1 MFQIFTDVERKLPPN
16 CRQIAATRQAL
27 CYACAIRNK
36 KTKLKEMATL
46 KIEIKSGEGRKTF
59 SVSFLVCQGK
69 SKKRIPTGIKVA
81 PSELSANGKRIKD
94 LNKARLIEKMRRDL
108 QDRLD
113 ALSLEL
119 TGRDMDA
126 SEIVR
131 RITLSREGQVLDFFE
146 FTEKW
151 MSETSTKSKPTYL
164 CMLKS
169 LSLFVGCS
177 RLPFR
182 EITYKF
188 LSGYEAFLRGKPRA
202 QSLYIGH
209 IRHLYRLAVREYG
222 NVVTNNADGD
232 PFLRYRVPRQV
243 LRKGVRS
250 LSVDELCRIARYEG
264 TGVRDTLARD
274 CFLLS
279 FCLMGMNTVDM
290 YQCETYRNGMICYNR
305 AKTKDRR
312 YDSAYIE
319 VVVHERVK
327 ALVER
332 YRGKSR
338 VFSFSSRYYMAQTFN
353 RNVNIGLKVVGKA
366 VGIDNLQFYQAR
378 HTFATLSR
386 NMMKFA
392 KSDVDE
398 ALNHVGS
405 YDIADVYI
413 KKDFTII
420 NENNMKLLDRIFGM
434 LDEQLG
440 HRYEV

>member
-1 MFQIFTDVERKLPPN
+1 
-16 CRQIAATRQAL
+16 
-27 CYACAIRNK
+27 
-36 KTKLKEMATL
+36 MATL
-46 KIEIKSGEGRKTF
+46 KIEIKSGVGRKTF

-108 QDRLD
+108 QDRID

-131 RITLSREGQVLDFFE
+131 RITLSRDGETLDFFE

-151 MSETSTKSKPTYL
+151 MSETSTKSKATYV
-164 CMLKS
+164 CMLQS
-169 LSLFVGCS
+169 LSLFVGCK

-182 EITYKF
+182 EITYRF

-202 QSLYIGH
+202 QSLYIGLM
-209 IRHLYRLAVREYG
+209 RHMYRIALREYG
-222 NVVTNNADGD
+222 NIVYGDVAGD

-243 LRKGVRS
+243 QKKGVRA
-250 LSVDELCRIARYEG
+250 LTADELCRIARYEG

-327 ALVER
+327 ALMER

-338 VFSFSSRYYMAQTFN
+338 VFSFSSRYYTAQTFN
-353 RNVNIGLKVVGKA
+353 RNVNVGLKVVGKA

-420 NENNMKLLDRIFGM
+420 NENNMKLLDRIFDM

-440 HRYEV
+440 HRYEF

>member
-1 MFQIFTDVERKLPPN
+1 
-16 CRQIAATRQAL
+16 
-27 CYACAIRNK
+27 
-36 KTKLKEMATL
+36 MATL
-46 KIEIKSGEGRKTF
+46 KIEIKSGVGRKTF

-69 SKKRIPTGIKVA
+69 SKKRISTGIKVTS
-81 PSELSANGKRIKD
+81 SELSANGKRIKD
-94 LNKARLIEKMRRDL
+94 ANKARLIEKMRRDL

-119 TGRDMDA
+119 TGCDMDA

-131 RITLSREGQVLDFFE
+131 RITLSREGEVLDFFA
-146 FTEKW
+146 FAEKW
-151 MSETSTKSKPTYL
+151 LSETTIKGKANYR
-164 CMLKS
+164 CMLNS
-169 LSLFVGCS
+169 LSSYIGCR
-177 RLPFR
+177 RLSFR

-188 LSGYEAFLRGKPRA
+188 LSGFEVFLKDKPRA
-202 QSLYIGH
+202 QSLYIGQM
-209 IRHLYRLAVREYG
+209 RHLYRIALREYG
-222 NVVTNNADGD
+222 NVLSDTSGD

-243 LRKGVRS
+243 QKKGVRA
-250 LSVDELCRIARYEG
+250 LSADELFRVATYEG
-264 TGVRDTLARD
+264 SSVRDVLARD

-290 YQCETYRNGMICYNR
+290 YHCETYRDGVICYNR

-312 YDSAYIE
+312 YDGAYIE
-319 VVVHERVK
+319 VAVHERVK

-332 YRGKSR
+332 YRGKGK
-338 VFSFSSRYYMAQTFN
+338 VFSFNNRYRAASTFN
-353 RNVNIGLKVVGKA
+353 QNINVGLKDVGKA
-366 VGIDNLQFYQAR
+366 VGIEGLQFYQAR

-405 YDIADVYI
+405 CDIADVYI

-420 NENNMKLLDRIFGM
+420 NENNMKLLDRIFDM
-434 LDEQLG
+434 LDERLG
-440 HRYEV
+440 RRYEF

>member
-1 MFQIFTDVERKLPPN
+1 
-16 CRQIAATRQAL
+16 
-27 CYACAIRNK
+27 
-36 KTKLKEMATL
+36 MATL

-94 LNKARLIEKMRRDL
+94 LNKARLIEKMRREL

-131 RITLSREGQVLDFFE
+131 RITLSRDGETLDFFE

-151 MSETSTKSKPTYL
+151 MSETSTKSKEIYV

-169 LSLFVGCS
+169 LSLFVGCR

-182 EITYKF
+182 EITYRF

-202 QSLYIGH
+202 QSLYIGLM
-209 IRHLYRLAVREYG
+209 RHMYRIALREYG
-222 NVVTNNADGD
+222 NIVYGDVAGD

-243 LRKGVRS
+243 QKKGVRA
-250 LSVDELCRIARYEG
+250 LTADELCRIARYEG

-338 VFSFSSRYYMAQTFN
+338 VFSFSSRYYTAQTFN
-353 RNVNIGLKVVGKA
+353 RNINIGLKVVGKA

-440 HRYEV
+440 RRYEF

>member
-1 MFQIFTDVERKLPPN
+1 
-16 CRQIAATRQAL
+16 
-27 CYACAIRNK
+27 
-36 KTKLKEMATL
+36 MATL

-94 LNKARLIEKMRRDL
+94 LNKARLIEKTRRDL
-108 QDRLD
+108 QDRID

-131 RITLSREGQVLDFFE
+131 RITLSRDGETLDFFE

-151 MSETSTKSKPTYL
+151 MSETSTKSKEIYV

-169 LSLFVGCS
+169 LSLFVGCK

-182 EITYKF
+182 EITYRF

-202 QSLYIGH
+202 QSLYIGLM
-209 IRHLYRLAVREYG
+209 RHMYRIALREYG
-222 NVVTNNADGD
+222 NIVYGDVAGD

-243 LRKGVRS
+243 QKKGVRA
-250 LSVDELCRIARYEG
+250 LTADELCRIARYEG

-327 ALVER
+327 ALMER

-338 VFSFSSRYYMAQTFN
+338 VFSFSSRYYTAQTFN

-413 KKDFTII
+413 KKYFTII
-420 NENNMKLLDRIFGM
+420 NENNMKLLDRVFGM
-434 LDEQLG
+434 LDGQLG
-440 HRYEV
+440 HMYEF

>member
-1 MFQIFTDVERKLPPN
+1 
-16 CRQIAATRQAL
+16 
-27 CYACAIRNK
+27 
-36 KTKLKEMATL
+36 MATL
-46 KIEIKSGEGRKTF
+46 KIEIKSGVGRKTF

-69 SKKRIPTGIKVA
+69 SKKRIPTGIKVT
-81 PSELSANGKRIKD
+81 SSDLSANGKRIKD
-94 LNKARLIEKMRRDL
+94 ANKARLIEKMRRDL

-119 TGRDMDA
+119 TGHDMDA

-131 RITLSREGQVLDFFE
+131 RITLSREAEVLDFFV
-146 FTEKW
+146 FAEKW
-151 MSETSTKSKPTYL
+151 PSETTIKGKANYR
-164 CMLKS
+164 CMLNS
-169 LSLFVGCS
+169 LSSYIGCR
-177 RLPFR
+177 RLSFR

-188 LSGYEAFLRGKPRA
+188 LSGFEAFLKDKPRA
-202 QSLYIGH
+202 QSLYIGQM
-209 IRHLYRLAVREYG
+209 RHLYRIALREYG
-222 NVVTNNADGD
+222 NVLSDTSGD

-243 LRKGVRS
+243 QKKGVRS

-264 TGVRDTLARD
+264 RTVRDVLARD

-290 YQCETYRNGMICYNR
+290 YHCETYRDGMICYNR

-312 YDSAYIE
+312 YDGAYIE
-319 VVVHERVK
+319 VAVHERVK

-332 YRGKSR
+332 YRGKGK
-338 VFSFSSRYYMAQTFN
+338 VFSFNNRYRAASTFN
-353 RNVNIGLKVVGKA
+353 QNINVGLKDVGKA
-366 VGIDNLQFYQAR
+366 VGIEGLQFYQAR

-405 YDIADVYI
+405 CDIADVYI

-420 NENNMKLLDRIFGM
+420 NENNMKLLDRIFDM
-434 LDEQLG
+434 LDERLG
-440 HRYEV
+440 RRYEF

>member
-1 MFQIFTDVERKLPPN
+1 
-16 CRQIAATRQAL
+16 
-27 CYACAIRNK
+27 
-36 KTKLKEMATL
+36 MATL

-81 PSELSANGKRIKD
+81 PSELSSNGKRIKD

-108 QDRLD
+108 QDRID

-131 RITLSREGQVLDFFE
+131 RITLSRDGETLDFFE

-151 MSETSTKSKPTYL
+151 MSETSTKSKEIYV

-169 LSLFVGCS
+169 LSLFVGCR

-202 QSLYIGH
+202 QSLYIGLM
-209 IRHLYRLAVREYG
+209 RHMYRIALREYG
-222 NVVTNNADGD
+222 NIVYGDVAGD

-243 LRKGVRS
+243 QKKGVRA
-250 LSVDELCRIARYEG
+250 LTADELCRIARYEG

-338 VFSFSSRYYMAQTFN
+338 VFSFSSRYYTAQTFN

-440 HRYEV
+440 RRYEF

>member
-1 MFQIFTDVERKLPPN
+1 
-16 CRQIAATRQAL
+16 
-27 CYACAIRNK
+27 
-36 KTKLKEMATL
+36 MATL

-94 LNKARLIEKMRRDL
+94 LNKARLIEKMRREL

-131 RITLSREGQVLDFFE
+131 RITLSRDGETLDFFE

-151 MSETSTKSKPTYL
+151 MSETSTKSKEIYV

-169 LSLFVGCS
+169 LSLFVGCR

-182 EITYKF
+182 EITYRF

-202 QSLYIGH
+202 QSLYIGLM
-209 IRHLYRLAVREYG
+209 RHMYRIALREYG
-222 NVVTNNADGD
+222 NIVYGDVAGD

-243 LRKGVRS
+243 QKKGVRA
-250 LSVDELCRIARYEG
+250 LTADELCRIARYEG

-338 VFSFSSRYYMAQTFN
+338 VFSFSSRYYTAQTFN

-420 NENNMKLLDRIFGM
+420 NENNMKLLDRIFDM

-440 HRYEV
+440 HRYEF

>member
-1 MFQIFTDVERKLPPN
+1 
-16 CRQIAATRQAL
+16 
-27 CYACAIRNK
+27 
-36 KTKLKEMATL
+36 MATL

-108 QDRLD
+108 QDRID

-131 RITLSREGQVLDFFE
+131 RITLSRDGETLDFFE

-151 MSETSTKSKPTYL
+151 MSETSTKSKGIYV

-169 LSLFVGCS
+169 LSSYVGCR

-182 EITYKF
+182 EITYRF
-188 LSGYEAFLRGKPRA
+188 LSGYEVFLRGKPRA
-202 QSLYIGH
+202 QSLYIGLM
-209 IRHLYRLAVREYG
+209 RHMYRLALREYG
-222 NVVTNNADGD
+222 NIVYGDVAGD

-243 LRKGVRS
+243 QKKGVRA
-250 LSVDELCRIARYEG
+250 LTADELCRIARYEG
-264 TGVRDTLARD
+264 KGVRDTLARD

-338 VFSFSSRYYMAQTFN
+338 VFSFSSRYYAAQTFN

-440 HRYEV
+440 RRYDF

>member
-1 MFQIFTDVERKLPPN
+1 
-16 CRQIAATRQAL
+16 
-27 CYACAIRNK
+27 
-36 KTKLKEMATL
+36 MATL

-108 QDRLD
+108 QDRID

-119 TGRDMDA
+119 TGHDMDA

-131 RITLSREGQVLDFFE
+131 RITLSRDGETLDFFE

-151 MSETSTKSKPTYL
+151 MSETSTKSKEIYV

-169 LSLFVGCS
+169 LSLFVGCK

-182 EITYKF
+182 EITYRF

-202 QSLYIGH
+202 QSLYIGLM
-209 IRHLYRLAVREYG
+209 RHMYRIALREYG
-222 NVVTNNADGD
+222 NIVYGDVAGD

-243 LRKGVRS
+243 QKKGVRA
-250 LSVDELCRIARYEG
+250 LTADELCRIARYEG

-327 ALVER
+327 ALMER

-338 VFSFSSRYYMAQTFN
+338 VFSFSSRYYTAQTFN

-420 NENNMKLLDRIFGM
+420 NENNMKLLDRIFDM

-440 HRYEV
+440 HRYEF

>member
-1 MFQIFTDVERKLPPN
+1 
-16 CRQIAATRQAL
+16 
-27 CYACAIRNK
+27 
-36 KTKLKEMATL
+36 MATL
-46 KIEIKSGEGRKTF
+46 KIEIKSGVGRKTF

-113 ALSLEL
+113 GLSLEL
-119 TGRDMDA
+119 TGHDMDA

-131 RITLSREGQVLDFFE
+131 RITLSRDGETLDFFE
-146 FTEKW
+146 FTEEW
-151 MSETSTKSKPTYL
+151 MSETSTKSKEIYV

-169 LSLFVGCS
+169 LSLFVGCK

-182 EITYKF
+182 EITYRF

-202 QSLYIGH
+202 QSLYIGLM
-209 IRHLYRLAVREYG
+209 RHMYRIALREYG
-222 NVVTNNADGD
+222 NIVYGDVAGD

-243 LRKGVRS
+243 QKKGVRA
-250 LSVDELCRIARYEG
+250 LTADELCRIASYEG
-264 TGVRDTLARD
+264 TGVPDTLARD

-327 ALVER
+327 ALMER

-338 VFSFSSRYYMAQTFN
+338 VFSFSSRYYTAQTFN

-420 NENNMKLLDRIFGM
+420 NENNMKLLDRIFDM

-440 HRYEV
+440 HRYEF

>member
-1 MFQIFTDVERKLPPN
+1 
-16 CRQIAATRQAL
+16 
-27 CYACAIRNK
+27 
-36 KTKLKEMATL
+36 MATL

-69 SKKRIPTGIKVA
+69 SKKRIPTGLKVT
-81 PSELSANGKRIKD
+81 SSDLSANGKRIKD

-119 TGRDMDA
+119 TGCDMDA

-131 RITLSREGQVLDFFE
+131 RITLIREGEVLDFFA
-146 FTEKW
+146 FAEKW
-151 MSETSTKSKPTYL
+151 LSETTIKGKANYR
-164 CMLKS
+164 CMLNS
-169 LSLFVGCS
+169 LSSYIGCR
-177 RLPFR
+177 RLSFR

-188 LSGYEAFLRGKPRA
+188 LSGFEAFLKDKPRA
-202 QSLYIGH
+202 QSLYIGQM
-209 IRHLYRLAVREYG
+209 RHLYRIALREYG
-222 NVVTNNADGD
+222 NVLSDTSGD

-243 LRKGVRS
+243 QKKGVRA
-250 LSVDELCRIARYEG
+250 LSADELFRVATYEG
-264 TGVRDTLARD
+264 RTVRDVLARD

-290 YQCETYRNGMICYNR
+290 YHCETYRDGMICYNR

-312 YDSAYIE
+312 YDGAYIE
-319 VVVHERVK
+319 VAVHERVK

-332 YRGKSR
+332 YRGKGK
-338 VFSFSSRYYMAQTFN
+338 VFSFNNRYRAASTFN
-353 RNVNIGLKVVGKA
+353 QNINVGLKDVGKA
-366 VGIDNLQFYQAR
+366 VGIEGLQFYQAR

-405 YDIADVYI
+405 CDIADVYI

-420 NENNMKLLDRIFGM
+420 NENNMKLLDRIFDM
-434 LDEQLG
+434 LDERLG
-440 HRYEV
+440 RRYEF

>member
-1 MFQIFTDVERKLPPN
+1 
-16 CRQIAATRQAL
+16 
-27 CYACAIRNK
+27 
-36 KTKLKEMATL
+36 MATL

-108 QDRLD
+108 QDRID

-131 RITLSREGQVLDFFE
+131 RITLSRDGETLDFFE

-151 MSETSTKSKPTYL
+151 MSETSTKSKATYV
-164 CMLKS
+164 CMLQS
-169 LSLFVGCS
+169 LSLFVGCR

-182 EITYKF
+182 EITYRF

-202 QSLYIGH
+202 QSLYIGLM
-209 IRHLYRLAVREYG
+209 RHMYRIALREYG
-222 NVVTNNADGD
+222 NIVYGDVAGD

-243 LRKGVRS
+243 QKKGVRA
-250 LSVDELCRIARYEG
+250 LTADELCRIARYEG

-290 YQCETYRNGMICYNR
+290 YQCETYKNGMICYNR

-338 VFSFSSRYYMAQTFN
+338 VFSFSSRYYTAQTFN

-420 NENNMKLLDRIFGM
+420 NENNMKLLDRVFGM
-434 LDEQLG
+434 LDGQLG
-440 HRYEV
+440 HMYEF

>member
-1 MFQIFTDVERKLPPN
+1 
-16 CRQIAATRQAL
+16 
-27 CYACAIRNK
+27 
-36 KTKLKEMATL
+36 MATL

-108 QDRLD
+108 QDRID

-119 TGRDMDA
+119 TGHDMDA

-131 RITLSREGQVLDFFE
+131 RITLSRDGETLDFFE

-151 MSETSTKSKPTYL
+151 MSETSTKSKEIYV

-169 LSLFVGCS
+169 LSLFVGCR

-202 QSLYIGH
+202 QSLYIGLM
-209 IRHLYRLAVREYG
+209 RHMYRIALREYG
-222 NVVTNNADGD
+222 NIVYGDVAGD

-243 LRKGVRS
+243 QKKGVRA
-250 LSVDELCRIARYEG
+250 LTADELCRIARYEG

-338 VFSFSSRYYMAQTFN
+338 VFSFSSRYYTAQTFN

-420 NENNMKLLDRIFGM
+420 NENNMKLLDRIFDM

-440 HRYEV
+440 HRYEF

>member
-1 MFQIFTDVERKLPPN
+1 
-16 CRQIAATRQAL
+16 
-27 CYACAIRNK
+27 
-36 KTKLKEMATL
+36 MATL

-108 QDRLD
+108 QDRID

-131 RITLSREGQVLDFFE
+131 RITLSRDGETLAFFE

-151 MSETSTKSKPTYL
+151 MSETSTKSKEIYV

-169 LSLFVGCS
+169 LSLFVGCK

-182 EITYKF
+182 EITYRF

-202 QSLYIGH
+202 QSLYIGLM
-209 IRHLYRLAVREYG
+209 RHMYRIALREYG
-222 NVVTNNADGD
+222 NIVYGDVAGD

-243 LRKGVRS
+243 QKKGVRA
-250 LSVDELCRIARYEG
+250 LTADELCRIARYEG

-290 YQCETYRNGMICYNR
+290 YQCETYKNGMICYNR

-353 RNVNIGLKVVGKA
+353 RNINIGLKAVGMA

-420 NENNMKLLDRIFGM
+420 NENNMRLLYRIFGM

-440 HRYEV
+440 HRYEF

>member
-1 MFQIFTDVERKLPPN
+1 
-16 CRQIAATRQAL
+16 
-27 CYACAIRNK
+27 
-36 KTKLKEMATL
+36 MATL

-108 QDRLD
+108 QDRID

-119 TGRDMDA
+119 TGHDMDA

-131 RITLSREGQVLDFFE
+131 RITLSRDGETLDFFE

-151 MSETSTKSKPTYL
+151 MSETSTKSKEIYL

-169 LSLFVGCS
+169 LSLFVGCR

-202 QSLYIGH
+202 QSLYIGLM
-209 IRHLYRLAVREYG
+209 RHMYRIALREYG
-222 NVVTNNADGD
+222 NIVYGDVAGD

-243 LRKGVRS
+243 QKKGVRA
-250 LSVDELCRIARYEG
+250 LTADELCRIARYEG

-338 VFSFSSRYYMAQTFN
+338 VFSFSSRYYTAQTFN

-420 NENNMKLLDRIFGM
+420 NENNMKLLDRIFDM

-440 HRYEV
+440 HRYEF

>member
-1 MFQIFTDVERKLPPN
+1 
-16 CRQIAATRQAL
+16 
-27 CYACAIRNK
+27 
-36 KTKLKEMATL
+36 MATL

-108 QDRLD
+108 QDRID

-131 RITLSREGQVLDFFE
+131 RITLSRDGETLDFFE

-151 MSETSTKSKPTYL
+151 MSETSTKSKEIYV

-169 LSLFVGCS
+169 LSLFVGCK

-182 EITYKF
+182 EITYRF

-202 QSLYIGH
+202 QSLYIGLM
-209 IRHLYRLAVREYG
+209 RHMYRIALREYG
-222 NVVTNNADGD
+222 NIVYGDVAGD

-243 LRKGVRS
+243 QKKGVRA
-250 LSVDELCRIARYEG
+250 LTADELCRIARYEG

-327 ALVER
+327 ALMER

-338 VFSFSSRYYMAQTFN
+338 VFSFSSRYYTAQTFN

-420 NENNMKLLDRIFGM
+420 NENNMKLLDRIFDM

-440 HRYEV
+440 HRYEF

>member
-1 MFQIFTDVERKLPPN
+1 
-16 CRQIAATRQAL
+16 
-27 CYACAIRNK
+27 
-36 KTKLKEMATL
+36 MATL

-81 PSELSANGKRIKD
+81 PSELSSNGKRIKD

-108 QDRLD
+108 QDRID

-131 RITLSREGQVLDFFE
+131 RITLSRDGETLDFFE

-151 MSETSTKSKPTYL
+151 MSETSTKSKEIYV

-169 LSLFVGCS
+169 LSLFVGCR

-182 EITYKF
+182 EITYRF

-202 QSLYIGH
+202 QSLYIGLM
-209 IRHLYRLAVREYG
+209 RHMYRIALREYG
-222 NVVTNNADGD
+222 NIVYGDVAGD

-243 LRKGVRS
+243 QKKGVRA
-250 LSVDELCRIARYEG
+250 LTADELCRIARYEG

-290 YQCETYRNGMICYNR
+290 YQCETYKNGMICYNR

-338 VFSFSSRYYMAQTFN
+338 VFSFSSRYYTAQTFN

-440 HRYEV
+440 RRYEF

>member
-1 MFQIFTDVERKLPPN
+1 MRVLSETKKLN
-16 CRQIAATRQAL
+16 
-27 CYACAIRNK
+27 YK
-36 KTKLKEMATL
+36 KMATL

-108 QDRLD
+108 QDRID

-131 RITLSREGQVLDFFE
+131 RITLSRDGETLDFFE

-151 MSETSTKSKPTYL
+151 MSETSTKSKEIYV

-169 LSLFVGCS
+169 LSLFVGCK

-182 EITYKF
+182 EITYRF
-188 LSGYEAFLRGKPRA
+188 LSGYEPFLRGKPRA
-202 QSLYIGH
+202 QSLYIGLM
-209 IRHLYRLAVREYG
+209 RHMYRIALREYG
-222 NVVTNNADGD
+222 NIVYGDVAGD

-243 LRKGVRS
+243 QKKGVRA
-250 LSVDELCRIARYEG
+250 LTADELCRIARYEG

-290 YQCETYRNGMICYNR
+290 YQCETYKNGMICYNR

-338 VFSFSSRYYMAQTFN
+338 VFSFSSRYYTAQTFN
-353 RNVNIGLKVVGKA
+353 RNVNIGLKVVG
-366 VGIDNLQFYQAR
+366 
-378 HTFATLSR
+378 
-386 NMMKFA
+386 
-392 KSDVDE
+392 
-398 ALNHVGS
+398 
-405 YDIADVYI
+405 
-413 KKDFTII
+413 
-420 NENNMKLLDRIFGM
+420 
-434 LDEQLG
+434 
-440 HRYEV
+440 

>member
-1 MFQIFTDVERKLPPN
+1 
-16 CRQIAATRQAL
+16 
-27 CYACAIRNK
+27 
-36 KTKLKEMATL
+36 MATL
-46 KIEIKSGEGRKTF
+46 KIEIKSGVGRKTF

-113 ALSLEL
+113 GLSLEL
-119 TGRDMDA
+119 TGRDVDA

-131 RITLSREGQVLDFFE
+131 RITLSRDGETLDFFE

-151 MSETSTKSKPTYL
+151 MSETSTKSKEIYV

-169 LSLFVGCS
+169 LSLFVGCK

-182 EITYKF
+182 EITYRF

-202 QSLYIGH
+202 QSLYIGLM
-209 IRHLYRLAVREYG
+209 RHMYRIALREYG
-222 NVVTNNADGD
+222 NIVYGDVAGD

-243 LRKGVRS
+243 QKKGVRA
-250 LSVDELCRIARYEG
+250 LTADELCRIARYEG

-327 ALVER
+327 ALMER

-338 VFSFSSRYYMAQTFN
+338 VFSFSSRYYTAQTFN

-420 NENNMKLLDRIFGM
+420 NENNMKLLDRVFGM
-434 LDEQLG
+434 LDGQLG
-440 HRYEV
+440 HMYEF

>member
-1 MFQIFTDVERKLPPN
+1 
-16 CRQIAATRQAL
+16 
-27 CYACAIRNK
+27 
-36 KTKLKEMATL
+36 MATL

-108 QDRLD
+108 QDRID

-131 RITLSREGQVLDFFE
+131 RITLSRDGETLDFFE

-169 LSLFVGCS
+169 LSLFVGCR

-182 EITYKF
+182 EITYRF

-202 QSLYIGH
+202 QSLYIGLM
-209 IRHLYRLAVREYG
+209 RHMYRIALREYG
-222 NVVTNNADGD
+222 NIVYGDVAGD

-243 LRKGVRS
+243 QKKGVRA
-250 LSVDELCRIARYEG
+250 LTADELCRIARYEG

-327 ALVER
+327 ALMER

-338 VFSFSSRYYMAQTFN
+338 VFSFSSRYYTAQTFN

-413 KKDFTII
+413 MKDFTII
-420 NENNMKLLDRIFGM
+420 NENNMKLLDRIFDM

-440 HRYEV
+440 HRYEF

>member
-1 MFQIFTDVERKLPPN
+1 
-16 CRQIAATRQAL
+16 
-27 CYACAIRNK
+27 
-36 KTKLKEMATL
+36 MATL

-94 LNKARLIEKMRRDL
+94 LNKARLIEKMRREL

-131 RITLSREGQVLDFFE
+131 RITLSRDGETLDFFE

-151 MSETSTKSKPTYL
+151 MSETSTKSKEIYV

-169 LSLFVGCS
+169 LSLFVGCR

-182 EITYKF
+182 EITYRF

-202 QSLYIGH
+202 QSLYIGLM
-209 IRHLYRLAVREYG
+209 RHMYRIALREYG
-222 NVVTNNADGD
+222 NIVYGDVAGD

-243 LRKGVRS
+243 QKKGVRA
-250 LSVDELCRIARYEG
+250 LTADELCRIARYEG

-338 VFSFSSRYYMAQTFN
+338 VFSFSSRYYTAQTFN
-353 RNVNIGLKVVGKA
+353 RNVNIGLQVVGKA

-420 NENNMKLLDRIFGM
+420 NENNMKLLDRIFDM

-440 HRYEV
+440 HRYEF

>member
-1 MFQIFTDVERKLPPN
+1 M
-16 CRQIAATRQAL
+16 
-27 CYACAIRNK
+27 
-36 KTKLKEMATL
+36 

-81 PSELSANGKRIKD
+81 PSELAANGKRIKD

-108 QDRLD
+108 QDRID

-131 RITLSREGQVLDFFE
+131 RITLSRDGETLDFFE

-169 LSLFVGCS
+169 LSLFVGCK

-182 EITYKF
+182 EITYRF

-202 QSLYIGH
+202 QSLYIGLM
-209 IRHLYRLAVREYG
+209 RHMYRIALREYG
-222 NVVTNNADGD
+222 NIVYGDVAGD

-243 LRKGVRS
+243 QKKGVRA
-250 LSVDELCRIARYEG
+250 LTADELCRIARYEG

-338 VFSFSSRYYMAQTFN
+338 VFSFSSRYYTAQTFN

-366 VGIDNLQFYQAR
+366 VGLDNLQFYQAR

-420 NENNMKLLDRIFGM
+420 NENNMKLLDRIFDM

-440 HRYEV
+440 HRYEF

>member
-1 MFQIFTDVERKLPPN
+1 
-16 CRQIAATRQAL
+16 
-27 CYACAIRNK
+27 
-36 KTKLKEMATL
+36 MATL

-81 PSELSANGKRIKD
+81 PSELSSNGKRIKD

-108 QDRLD
+108 QDRID

-131 RITLSREGQVLDFFE
+131 RITLSRDGETLDFFE

-151 MSETSTKSKPTYL
+151 MSETSTKSKEIYV

-169 LSLFVGCS
+169 LSLFVGCR

-182 EITYKF
+182 EITYRF

-202 QSLYIGH
+202 QSLYIGLM
-209 IRHLYRLAVREYG
+209 RHMYRIALREYG
-222 NVVTNNADGD
+222 NIVYGDVAGD

-243 LRKGVRS
+243 QKKGVRA
-250 LSVDELCRIARYEG
+250 LTADELCRIARYEG

-327 ALVER
+327 ALMER

-338 VFSFSSRYYMAQTFN
+338 VFSFSSRYYTAQTFN

-440 HRYEV
+440 RRYEF

>member
-1 MFQIFTDVERKLPPN
+1 
-16 CRQIAATRQAL
+16 
-27 CYACAIRNK
+27 
-36 KTKLKEMATL
+36 MATL

-108 QDRLD
+108 QDRID

-131 RITLSREGQVLDFFE
+131 RITLSRDGETLDFFE

-151 MSETSTKSKPTYL
+151 MSETSTKSKEIYV

-169 LSLFVGCS
+169 LSLFVGCR

-182 EITYKF
+182 EITYRF

-202 QSLYIGH
+202 QSLYIGLM
-209 IRHLYRLAVREYG
+209 RHMYRIALREYG
-222 NVVTNNADGD
+222 NIVYGDVAGD

-243 LRKGVRS
+243 QKKGVRA
-250 LSVDELCRIARYEG
+250 LTADELCRIARYEG

-290 YQCETYRNGMICYNR
+290 YQCETYKNGMICYNR

-327 ALVER
+327 ALMER

-338 VFSFSSRYYMAQTFN
+338 VFSFSSRYYTAQTFN

-420 NENNMKLLDRIFGM
+420 NENNMKLLDRIFDM

-440 HRYEV
+440 HRYEF

>member
-1 MFQIFTDVERKLPPN
+1 
-16 CRQIAATRQAL
+16 
-27 CYACAIRNK
+27 
-36 KTKLKEMATL
+36 MATL
-46 KIEIKSGEGRKTF
+46 KIEIKSGVGRKTF

-108 QDRLD
+108 QDRID

-151 MSETSTKSKPTYL
+151 MSETSTKSKEIYV

-169 LSLFVGCS
+169 LSLFVGCK

-182 EITYKF
+182 EITYRF

-202 QSLYIGH
+202 QSLYIGLM
-209 IRHLYRLAVREYG
+209 RHMYRIALREYG
-222 NVVTNNADGD
+222 NIVYGDVAGD

-243 LRKGVRS
+243 QKKGVRA
-250 LSVDELCRIARYEG
+250 LTADELCRIARYEG

-338 VFSFSSRYYMAQTFN
+338 VFSFSSRYYTAQTFN

-420 NENNMKLLDRIFGM
+420 NENNMKLLDRIFDM

-440 HRYEV
+440 HRYEF

>member
-1 MFQIFTDVERKLPPN
+1 
-16 CRQIAATRQAL
+16 
-27 CYACAIRNK
+27 
-36 KTKLKEMATL
+36 MATL
-46 KIEIKSGEGRKTF
+46 KIEIKSGKGRKTF

-108 QDRLD
+108 QDRID

-169 LSLFVGCS
+169 LSLFVGCR

-264 TGVRDTLARD
+264 IGVRDTLARD

-338 VFSFSSRYYMAQTFN
+338 VFSFSSRYYTAQTFN

-413 KKDFTII
+413 MKDFTII

-440 HRYEV
+440 HRYEF